1 MVNLL
6 LAVIYVAFI
15 SLGLPDAVLG
25 AAWPTMS
32 ADLGAP
38 VSWAGG
44 ISMVISAGT
53 IVSALMSDRM
63 TLRFGA
69 GKVTAISVA
78 LTALALFGFSMAPS
92 YWVLILF
99 AVPYGLGAGG
109 VDAALNNYVAIHYE
123 SHHMSWLHAM
133 WGIGALTGPYIM
145 GYALNAGQGWSWG
158 YRYISILQIV
168 LTAILIFSLPLW
180 KQRVPQPQSIETEPS
195 ADITEQSAAEGLAQE
210 PSREPLGI
218 RGVLAIRGAREI
230 LIMFFCYCALEQTA
244 MLWASSYMALGKGI
258 DKTTAAMWA
267 SLFCIGITV
276 GRLLSGFVTMKF
288 NDPTMI
294 RMGQVLVLLGVVVM
308 LLPLPQHL
316 GTIVGLMVVGLGCAP
331 IYPCVIHSTPTYFGE
346 DKSQAIVGMQ
356 MACAYVG
363 SMCMPPVFGLIAQHV
378 TIILFPWYLVVFLV
392 LMIVMHIPAQ
402 EMRRS
407 TNRLNRC
414 GCIKAVECV
423 VGFAYPVG
431 IAEAKRHIPDDEQCD
446 ERCNQRKALH
456 FQSDQAQ
463 QDRNCQ

>member
-1 MVNLL
+1 MPPKETRLVNLL

-32 ADLGAP
+32 TDLGAP

-258 DKTTAAMWA
+258 DKTTAAMWG

-276 GRLLSGFVTMKF
+276 GRLASGFLTMKL
-288 NDPTMI
+288 NDPAMI
-294 RMGQVLVLLGVVVM
+294 RLGQALVLTGIVIM
-308 LLPLPQHL
+308 LLPLPHNI
-316 GTIVGLMVVGLGCAP
+316 GTIAGLMVIGLGCAP
-331 IYPCVIHSTPTYFGE
+331 IYPCVIHSTPTYFGK

-356 MACAYVG
+356 MAFAYVG
-363 SMCMPPVFGLIAQHV
+363 SMCMPPLFGLIAQHV
-378 TIILFPWYLVVFLV
+378 SVNLFPSYLVVFLA
-392 LMIVMHIPAQ
+392 LMVAMH
-402 EMRRS
+402 ETLRRK
-407 TNRLNRC
+407 C
-414 GCIKAVECV
+414 G
-423 VGFAYPVG
+423 
-431 IAEAKRHIPDDEQCD
+431 
-446 ERCNQRKALH
+446 
-456 FQSDQAQ
+456 
-463 QDRNCQ
+463 DRAAA